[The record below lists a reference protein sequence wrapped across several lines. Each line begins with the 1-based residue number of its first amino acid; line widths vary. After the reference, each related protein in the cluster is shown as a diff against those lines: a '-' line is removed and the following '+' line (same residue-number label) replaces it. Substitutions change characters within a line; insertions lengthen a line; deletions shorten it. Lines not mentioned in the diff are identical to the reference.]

1 MQVRMPAHRA
11 LRVFVFVALLSI
23 AATGAAVLALTTVV
37 NARALRAPVNGS
49 HR

>member
-1 MQVRMPAHRA
+1 MQVRMPAHRV
-11 LRVFVFVALLSI
+11 LRVLVIVALLSI

-37 NARALRAPVNGS
+37 SARALAVPVNGT